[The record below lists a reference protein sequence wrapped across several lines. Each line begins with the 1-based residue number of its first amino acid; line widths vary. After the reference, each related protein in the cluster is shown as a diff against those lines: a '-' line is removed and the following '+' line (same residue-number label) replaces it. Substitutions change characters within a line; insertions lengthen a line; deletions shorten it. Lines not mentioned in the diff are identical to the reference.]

1 MPRLA
6 WNASKRRVPRN
17 ASRRTRSVQRSPM
30 TESVRAIVQ
39 SSFPTSL
46 QRTWS
51 YSSKMELDARRGVN
65 ILDGPGGGLL
75 GEGAEG
81 AAGAQTHQD
90 RRVQVSSERGPGVA
104 TPHGSLWAERR
115 G

>member
-1 MPRLA
+1 MPRLP

-46 QRTWS
+46 QRTRP
-51 YSSKMELDARRGVN
+51 YSSKMELDARE
-65 ILDGPGGGLL
+65 GGGGPPSIRSLEANLERAARAADGEADGL
-75 GEGAEG
+75 G
-81 AAGAQTHQD
+81 
-90 RRVQVSSERGPGVA
+90 RRVRDGAG
-104 TPHGSLWAERR
+104 G
-115 G
+115 

>member
-46 QRTWS
+46 QRTPR
-51 YSSKMELDARRGVN
+51 YSSKMELDARAGDNR
-65 ILDGPGGGLL
+65 LDSPGLL
-75 GEGAEG
+75 CYKRGMDTTRPPETLIEAVRYF
-81 AAGAQTHQD
+81 ANRDRALAFMAQV
-90 RRVQVSSERGPGVA
+90 R
-104 TPHGSLWAERR
+104 W
-115 G
+115 